1 MVDPFGG
8 HRLAIP
14 FRSIAESL
22 ALFRSRDPQ
31 RIAITDIDQ
40 KTGITFE
47 QLDLITAAISAD
59 LRGRGVRRADTV
71 VLLANEVLE
80 KLLLWLGIWRIGAAV
95 CPITVELNE
104 AHLTF
109 IADLVKP
116 KLLLIH
122 DELDARIFEGGAT
135 LVVRFGRWQADAQDC
150 GIYFRSLPQAT
161 DASGDDN
168 APEDVAGMVCTS
180 GTTDRP
186 KIVVYDHG
194 CYWLQGLDTIDM
206 LGLTVNDRTLE
217 YRSFGWN
224 SAQILSLLPFLQ
236 LGLTLH
242 IARRF
247 SNSRFFDWIRD
258 YRITFAAGVPAVLNM
273 LLNRPGAERPDI
285 PSLRLMSC
293 SSAPLAP
300 EQWAQFEK
308 RYGITLLQLY
318 GMSEAGWICGNTHYK
333 RCMGTVGPP
342 AIHQEF
348 AIVDGNGDPCPA
360 NVEGEVT
367 VGGPQTSIG
376 LLQDDGTI
384 AQVRG
389 RRFKSGDL
397 ATMDDDGFVR
407 ITGRTKDLI
416 IRGGINVSPV
426 EVDAV
431 LLAHPALIDAAS
443 LGIPDPIYGE
453 EVIACAVLR
462 PGAHDDESA
471 ILEFCAGRLPL
482 AKRPKRIL
490 FLPELPKSDRGKVLR
505 DLLREEFLRREGFVA
520 PGGPR
525 P

>member
-1 MVDPFGG
+1 MPDPFGG

-14 FRSIAESL
+14 FRSVAESL
-22 ALFRSRDPQ
+22 ALFRDRDAC
-31 RIAITDIDQ
+31 RTAITDIDQ
-40 KTGITFE
+40 KTSITFE
-47 QLDLITAAISAD
+47 QLDLITVAIAD
-59 LRGRGVRRADTV
+59 DLKRRGVRRGDTV

-80 KLLLWLGIWRIGAAV
+80 KLLLWLGIWRIGATV

-109 IADLVKP
+109 IAELVKP

-122 DELDARIFEGGAT
+122 DELDAQIFRGGPAAVT
-135 LVVRFGRWQADAQDC
+135 RFGCWRPDAQDC
-150 GIYFRSLPQAT
+150 GIYFRSLPHPAEPVR
-161 DASGDDN
+161 DENS
-168 APEDVAGMVCTS
+168 PEDIAGMVCTS

-206 LGLTVNDRTLE
+206 LGLTENDRTLE

-247 SNSRFFDWIRD
+247 SSSRFFDWIRD

-273 LLNRPGAERPDI
+273 LLNRPGEDRPDI

-300 EQWAQFEK
+300 EQWALFEK

-333 RCMGTVGPP
+333 RRMGTVGPP

-348 AIVDGNGDPCPA
+348 AIVDSSGNPCPA
-360 NVEGEVT
+360 NIEGEVT

-376 LLQDDGTI
+376 LLQDNGTI
-384 AQVRG
+384 APVRG
-389 RRFKSGDL
+389 GRFKSGDL
-397 ATMDDDGFVR
+397 ATMDDDDFVR

-431 LLAHPALIDAAS
+431 LLAHPALSDAAS
-443 LGIPDPIYGE
+443 LGIPDPVYGE

-462 PGAHDDESA
+462 PGARADEAA
-471 ILEFCAGRLPL
+471 ILGYCADRLPP

-490 FLPELPKSDRGKVLR
+490 FLSELPKSDRGKVLR
-505 DLLREEFLRREGFVA
+505 DRLREEFLRRENG
-520 PGGPR
+520 
-525 P
+525 

>member
-1 MVDPFGG
+1 MDAFGG
-8 HRLAIP
+8 HTLAIP

-22 ALFRSRDPQ
+22 ALFRARDP
-31 RIAITDIDQ
+31 RRTAITDIDQ
-40 KTGITFE
+40 KTSITFE
-47 QLDLITAAISAD
+47 QLDLITGTISAD
-59 LRGRGVRRADTV
+59 LRRRGVQRGDAV

-80 KLLLWLGIWRIGAAV
+80 KLLLWLGVWRIGATV

-109 IADLVKP
+109 IANLVKP

-122 DELDARIFEGGAT
+122 DELGAGIFAGSASP
-135 LVVRFGRWQADAQDC
+135 VISFGRWQPNAQDC
-150 GIYFRSLPQAT
+150 GTYFRSLPHAT
-161 DASGDDN
+161 DSYGDRN
-168 APEDVAGMVCTS
+168 APEDIAGMVCTS

-206 LGLTVNDRTLE
+206 LGLTDHDRTLE

-258 YRITFAAGVPAVLNM
+258 YRISFAAGVPAVLNM
-273 LLNRPGAERPDI
+273 LLNRPSGDRPDT

-300 EQWAQFEK
+300 EQWAQFEN

-333 RCMGTVGPP
+333 RRKGTVGPP

-348 AIVDGNGDPCPA
+348 AIVDPNGHPCPA

-376 LLQDDGTI
+376 LLQDDGVI
-384 AQVRG
+384 APVRG

-397 ATMDDDGFVR
+397 AIMDDDGFVR

-431 LLAHPALIDAAS
+431 LLAHPALSDAAA
-443 LGIPDPIYGE
+443 LGVPDPVYGE

-462 PGAHDDESA
+462 PGAWEDEAA
-471 ILEFCAGRLPL
+471 ILNYCAGHLPP

-505 DLLREEFLRREGFVA
+505 DRLREEFLQREQLSQV
-520 PGGPR
+520 R
-525 P
+525 S